1 MSTLTNRL
9 ADIPLLAEHAPYTL
23 AGYAEFRAVI
33 EQDGALPARIKA
45 LFAAVAAIDRRYPD
59 LARRELERGV
69 ALGLSTQEATAGI
82 IVLASLR
89 GEGAAIEFA
98 AIVDAC
104 LPGSADPIGTTPP
117 LPTATE
123 GEAIGN
129 FTAYFGTIPPA
140 LTQLLR
146 LSPQGADG
154 YYLMRRGSID
164 ANPLSPRYGE
174 LLLLTILAASYSPMA
189 ARHVDSARRARP
201 SDAERAEATLCAIPA
216 AGIAAWMAVGG
227 LIEPVE
233 PQAAS

>member
-1 MSTLTNRL
+1 MSTLTNTL
-9 ADIPLLAEHAPYTL
+9 AHIPLLVEHAPYTL

-45 LFAAVAAIDRRYPD
+45 LFAAVAAIDRRYPE

-69 ALGLSTQEATAGI
+69 ALGLTARDATAGI

-98 AIVDAC
+98 ALVDAC
-104 LPGSADPIGTTPP
+104 LPGTPTTATGDA
-117 LPTATE
+117 LPTASA
-123 GEAIGN
+123 GEAIDN
-129 FTAYFGTIPPA
+129 FTSYFGTIPPA
-140 LTQLLR
+140 LDQLLR
-146 LSPQGADG
+146 LSPRGADG

-164 ANPLSPRYGE
+164 ANPLSPKHGE

-189 ARHVDSARRARP
+189 SRHVDGARRAGAT
-201 SDAERAEATLCAIPA
+201 DAEIAEATLCAVPA

-227 LIEPVE
+227 LLEPVHHE
-233 PQAAS
+233 TAS